1 MYEGYKTAFLK
12 LEFEK
17 LQMSCCVTN
26 QNLSNSLSIEIV
38 YILFQYSDGEFVVET
53 NILFNFCLLNTTRV
67 L

>member
-17 LQMSCCVTN
+17 LHMSCCVTN
-26 QNLSNSLSIEIV
+26 QKLSNSLSIEIV
-38 YILFQYSDGEFVVET
+38 YILFQYSDGEFVVES